1 MNATL
6 LLVRLHKDV
15 FNVISYRTLVFG
27 TIMTVCAA
35 VPAPAPADC
44 LHPIFMSSANAQ
56 SASLLASSPAVLPLV
71 TTTATLVLIH

>member
-1 MNATL
+1 
-6 LLVRLHKDV
+6 
-15 FNVISYRTLVFG
+15 
-27 TIMTVCAA
+27 MTVCAA

>member
-15 FNVISYRTLVFG
+15 FNMISYRTLVFG

-35 VPAPAPADC
+35 MPAPAPADC
-44 LHPIFMSSANAQ
+44 LHPIFMSSTTAQNA
-56 SASLLASSPAVLPLV
+56 AVLTPAVLPLV